1 MKDNS
6 VRIILK
12 CSTINFLLKNTDEQ
26 DSIIISFQR
35 FLNSIDFPIQ
45 IMVRSK
51 KLDIDSYLNNLN
63 SRALKQENQLLQNKV
78 SILENGKSNSRLST
92 IIDLAA
98 KNGYKV
104 ELKFTK

>member
-1 MKDNS
+1 MGQYQK
-6 VRIILK
+6 RLYTELE
-12 CSTINFLLKNTDEQ
+12 STYPNFV
-26 DSIIISFQR
+26 S
-35 FLNSIDFPIQ
+35 DFNKEY
-45 IMVRSK
+45 SK
-51 KLDIDSYLNNLN
+51 QKIALQLVELRLETGLSQ
-63 SRALKQENQLLQNKV
+63 SRYAEENQLLQNKV

>member
-1 MKDNS
+1 MG
-6 VRIILK
+6 
-12 CSTINFLLKNTDEQ
+12 Q
-26 DSIIISFQR
+26 YQ
-35 FLNSIDFPIQ
+35 
-45 IMVRSK
+45 K
-51 KLDIDSYLNNLN
+51 KLYTMLNTTYPNFVSDFNKEYSKQKIALQLVELRLETGLSQ
-63 SRALKQENQLLQNKV
+63 SRYAEENQLLQNKV

>member
-1 MKDNS
+1 MGQYQKN
-6 VRIILK
+6 LYTML
-12 CSTINFLLKNTDEQ
+12 STTYPNFV
-26 DSIIISFQR
+26 S
-35 FLNSIDFPIQ
+35 DFNKEY
-45 IMVRSK
+45 SK
-51 KLDIDSYLNNLN
+51 QKIALQLVELRLETGLSQ
-63 SRALKQENQLLQNKV
+63 SRYAEENQLLQNKV